1 MRFSNMFSVVF
12 VVVIA
17 STFGCGK
24 VGDAIEKKP
33 IQGEVRKK
41 ELQWVCYDRIK
52 YIFGDGSRFRPKPP
66 VILKLK
72 QFSDSSG
79 SFSVTTRGI
88 VEIIDGTRQPALFS
102 FKGINRTW
110 VFGKNY
116 DHQIV
121 LKPNQEAYYYD
132 FTGAKDGERRKSR
145 QGFHCEKL

>member
-1 MRFSNMFSVVF
+1 MRFSNILRVVF
-12 VVVIA
+12 IVAIA
-17 STFGCGK
+17 LIIGCGK

-72 QFSDSSG
+72 QFSDSRG
-79 SFSVTTRGI
+79 NFSVSRRGI
-88 VEIIDGTRQPALFS
+88 VEITGGAKQPALFS

-110 VFGKNY
+110 AFGNKYN
-116 DHQIV
+116 HQIV
-121 LKPNQEAYYYD
+121 LEPNQEANYYD
-132 FTGAKDGERRKSR
+132 FTGAKDGERRKAR
-145 QGFHCEKL
+145 QFFRCEKL